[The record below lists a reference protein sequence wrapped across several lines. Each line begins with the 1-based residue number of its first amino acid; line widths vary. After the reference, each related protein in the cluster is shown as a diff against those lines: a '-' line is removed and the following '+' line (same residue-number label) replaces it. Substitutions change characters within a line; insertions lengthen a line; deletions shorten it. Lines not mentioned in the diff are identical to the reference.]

1 MKKIIIVT
9 GILSVIMTALSCT
22 REQPLPVRDLNIQF
36 KLPDN
41 FRSEI
46 KYANREVVFTSSSAV
61 YKFVTGSNGELS
73 IPEIIPDEYS
83 ISTNWKMTGAQYKT
97 LITDNEPV
105 EDKATVVLK
114 ASLGRKKLFT
124 QEDFELVLDKLILK
138 SLLISKVYYSGT
150 KDNANKN
157 YIVDSYVEIYNN
169 SEDTVYIDGK
179 YLALA
184 EAMSPPAYPAKDN
197 PDYIYA
203 RQICKFPG
211 DGNDNPVAPGK
222 SIVIAA
228 KNARD
233 HRSSASTSIDLS
245 TADFEV
251 KEADG
256 MGNPD
261 VKALN
266 ILSNSLTIK
275 FLNLMTGGGNAVF
288 IFETD
293 EDILEWPQYY
303 APGKTS
309 GERFRRVPITVVLD
323 GVECLKNNAAT
334 GPDINLKRFQS
345 LVDAGFAFTNA
356 TTGYTHESIERKV
369 STTENGRVILKDIN
383 NSTEDF
389 VITLDPTPRKYDKPE
404 LLN

>member
-1 MKKIIIVT
+1 VFINYT
-9 GILSVIMTALSCT
+9 T
-22 REQPLPVRDLNIQF
+22 N
-36 KLPDN
+36 
-41 FRSEI
+41 SEG
-46 KYANREVVFTSSSAV
+46 VLV
-61 YKFVTGSNGELS
+61 
-73 IPEIIPDEYS
+73 IPELIPDEYS
-83 ISTNWKMTGAQYKT
+83 ISTSWKMTGVQYKQ
-97 LITDNEPV
+97 LITDAELV

-114 ASLGRKKLFT
+114 AGVGRKQLFT
-124 QEDFELVLDKLILK
+124 KEDFQLELDKLVLK

-150 KDNANKN
+150 KDDANKN

-169 SEDTVYIDGK
+169 SDDTVYIDGK

-184 EAMSPPAYPAKDN
+184 ESMSPPAYPAKDN

-233 HRSSASTSIDLS
+233 HRTSASTSIDLS

-251 KEADG
+251 KEAEG

-261 VKALN
+261 VKALT

-275 FLNLMTGGGNAVF
+275 FFNLMTGGGNAVF
-288 IFETD
+288 IFETE
-293 EDILEWPQYY
+293 EDILTWPQYY

-309 GERFRRVPITVVLD
+309 GERFRRVPVSVVLD
-323 GVECLKNNAAT
+323 GVECLKNNTST

-345 LVDAGFAFTNA
+345 IVDAGFAFTNA
-356 TTGYTHESIERKV
+356 TSGYTHESIERKV
-369 STTENGRVILKDIN
+369 STVENGRVILKDVN

>member
-1 MKKIIIVT
+1 MKKITFIT
-9 GILSVIMTALSCT
+9 GILAILLTSLSCT
-22 REQPLPVRDLNIQF
+22 RELPLPVRNLNIEF
-36 KLPDN
+36 KLPEN
-41 FRSEI
+41 FRSDI
-46 KYANREVVFTSSSAV
+46 KYANQEVVFTSTSAE
-61 YKFVTGSNGELS
+61 YKFTTNSSGLLV
-73 IPEIIPDEYS
+73 IPELIPDEYS
-83 ISTNWKMTGAQYKT
+83 ISTSWEMTGAQYKE
-97 LITDNEPV
+97 LITDGELV
-105 EDKATVVLK
+105 EDKATVILK
-114 ASLGRKKLFT
+114 AGIGRKKLFT
-124 QEDFELVLDKLILK
+124 KEDIELVLDKLVLK

-169 SEDTVYIDGK
+169 SDDTVYIDGK

-184 EAMSPPAYPAKDN
+184 ESMSPPAYPAKDN

-233 HRSSASTSIDLS
+233 HRTSASTSIDLS
-245 TADFEV
+245 GADFEV

-261 VKALN
+261 VKALT

-275 FLNLMTGGGNAVF
+275 FFNLMTGGGNAVF

-293 EDILEWPQYY
+293 EDILSWPQYY

-309 GERFRRVPITVVLD
+309 GERFRRVPVSVVLD
-323 GVECLKNNAAT
+323 GVECLKNNTST
-334 GPDINLKRFQS
+334 GPDINLKRFQAI
-345 LVDAGFAFTNA
+345 VDAGFAFTNA
-356 TTGYTHESIERKV
+356 TSGYTHESIERKV
-369 STTENGRVILKDIN
+369 NTIEGTRVILKDVN

>member
-1 MKKIIIVT
+1 MKKITILT
-9 GILSVIMTALSCT
+9 GILALMLSLSCT
-22 REQPLPVRDLNIQF
+22 RELPLPVRNLNIEF
-36 KLPDN
+36 KLPEN
-41 FRSEI
+41 FRSDI
-46 KYANREVVFTSSSAV
+46 KYANQEVILTSASGV
-61 YKFVTGSNGELS
+61 YKFTTNSEGVLV
-73 IPEIIPDEYS
+73 IPELIPDEYS
-83 ISTNWKMTGAQYKT
+83 ISTSWKMTGVQYKQ
-97 LITDNEPV
+97 LITDAELV

-114 ASLGRKKLFT
+114 AGVGRKQLFT
-124 QEDFELVLDKLILK
+124 KEDFQLELDKLVLK

-150 KDNANKN
+150 KDDANKN

-169 SEDTVYIDGK
+169 SDDTVYIDGK

-184 EAMSPPAYPAKDN
+184 ESMSPPAYPAKDN

-233 HRSSASTSIDLS
+233 HRTSASTSIDLS

-251 KEADG
+251 KEAEG

-261 VKALN
+261 VKALT

-275 FLNLMTGGGNAVF
+275 FFNLMTGGGNAVF
-288 IFETD
+288 IFETE
-293 EDILEWPQYY
+293 EDILSWPQYY

-309 GERFRRVPITVVLD
+309 GERFRRVPVSVVLD
-323 GVECLKNNAAT
+323 GVECLKNNTST

-345 LVDAGFAFTNA
+345 IVDAGFAFTNA
-356 TTGYTHESIERKV
+356 TSGYTHESIERKV
-369 STTENGRVILKDIN
+369 STIENGRVILKDVN